1 MEGRMIYFY
10 IFGFIIVLSLLI
22 IYLVRQNVKVK
33 VETSIQS
40 KRIEE
45 LLEQQKLIEKAHQRQ
60 IDSINKLNDDNNKIS
75 NSIQSIQNKIA
86 TDKGDVIKN
95 TIEELKKL

>member
-1 MEGRMIYFY
+1 MIYFY